1 MKKRMSAGLIIAGL
15 MAGLAGAAD
24 LKIAVVDT
32 ARILKEYYKTELA
45 EAHIQQQIDDFT
57 AERDKLMAQHKK
69 LKQEFEA
76 LRAET
81 QNKALTE
88 EAREK
93 KKELAE
99 EKLTAVIEFENTI
112 RDKAASRKKEL
123 DGEGRKIQGE
133 LDKSI
138 KAAIATCSQKGGY
151 SMVLADGGLLGN
163 GLESVLYVDP
173 KMDITDEALKI
184 LNADKPAA
192 KELSP

>member
-1 MKKRMSAGLIIAGL
+1 MKKQMIAGL
-15 MAGLAGAAD
+15 ALAGFMAGVAGAAE

-45 EAHIQQQIDDFT
+45 EAHIQQQLDDFS

-69 LKQEFEA
+69 MKQEFET
-76 LRAET
+76 LRAEA

-99 EKLTAVIEFENTI
+99 EKLTTVIDFENTI
-112 RDKAASRKKEL
+112 RDKAATRKKEL
-123 DGEGRKIQGE
+123 EGEGRKIQGE
-133 LDKSI
+133 LAKSI
-138 KAAIATCSQKGGY
+138 KAAITACSQKGRY
-151 SMVLADGGLLGN
+151 TLVLADGGLLGN

-173 KMDITDEALKI
+173 LMDITDEVLKI
-184 LNADKPAA
+184 LNADKAAA
-192 KELSP
+192 KE

>member
-133 LDKSI
+133 LAKSI

>member
-1 MKKRMSAGLIIAGL
+1 MKKQMIAGL
-15 MAGLAGAAD
+15 VLAGFMAGVAGAAE

-45 EAHIQQQIDDFT
+45 EAHIQQQLDDFS

-69 LKQEFEA
+69 MKQEFET
-76 LRAET
+76 LRAEA

-99 EKLTAVIEFENTI
+99 EKLTTVIDFENTI
-112 RDKAASRKKEL
+112 RDKAATRKKEL
-123 DGEGRKIQGE
+123 EGEGRKIQGE
-133 LDKSI
+133 LAKSI
-138 KAAIATCSQKGGY
+138 KAAITACSQKGRY
-151 SMVLADGGLLGN
+151 TLVLADGGLLGN

-173 KMDITDEALKI
+173 LMDITDEVLKI
-184 LNADKPAA
+184 LNADKAAA
-192 KELSP
+192 KE

>member
-1 MKKRMSAGLIIAGL
+1 MKKRMSAGLLITGL
-15 MAGLAGAAD
+15 IAGLAGAAD

-69 LKQEFEA
+69 LKQEFET

-88 EAREK
+88 DAREK

-133 LDKSI
+133 LAKSI
-138 KAAIATCSQKGGY
+138 KVAIATCSQKGGY
-151 SMVLADGGLLGN
+151 SLVLADGGLLGN

>member
-1 MKKRMSAGLIIAGL
+1 MKKQMIAGL
-15 MAGLAGAAD
+15 VLAGFMAGVAGAAE

-45 EAHIQQQIDDFT
+45 EAHIQQQLDDFS

-69 LKQEFEA
+69 MKQEFET
-76 LRAET
+76 LRAEA

-99 EKLTAVIEFENTI
+99 EKLTTVIDFENTI
-112 RDKAASRKKEL
+112 RDKAATRKKEL
-123 DGEGRKIQGE
+123 EGEGRKIQGE
-133 LDKSI
+133 LAKSI
-138 KAAIATCSQKGGY
+138 KAAITACSQKGHY
-151 SMVLADGGLLGN
+151 TLVLADGGLLGN

-173 KMDITDEALKI
+173 LMDITDEVLKI
-184 LNADKPAA
+184 LNADKVAA
-192 KELSP
+192 KE

>member
-1 MKKRMSAGLIIAGL
+1 MKKRMIAGL
-15 MAGLAGAAD
+15 VMVGLVAGLAGAAE

-45 EAHIQQQIDDFT
+45 EAHIQQQLDDFT

-69 LKQEFEA
+69 MKQEFET
-76 LRAET
+76 LRAES

-99 EKLTAVIEFENTI
+99 EKLTTVIDFENTI
-112 RDKAASRKKEL
+112 RDKASSRKKEL
-123 DGEGRKIQGE
+123 EGEGRKIQGE
-133 LDKSI
+133 LAKSI
-138 KAAIATCSQKGGY
+138 KAAITVCSQKGGY
-151 SMVLADGGLLGN
+151 TLVLADGGLLGN
-163 GLESVLYVDP
+163 GLESVLYVDS
-173 KMDITDEALKI
+173 KMDITDEVLKI
-184 LNADKPAA
+184 LNADKVAA

>member
-1 MKKRMSAGLIIAGL
+1 MKKQMITGLVLAGF
-15 MAGLAGAAD
+15 MAGVAGAAD

-45 EAHIQQQIDDFT
+45 EAHIQRQLEDFS

-69 LKQEFEA
+69 LKQEFEM
-76 LRAET
+76 LRTES

-99 EKLTAVIEFENTI
+99 DKLTAVIDFENTI

-123 DGEGRKIQGE
+123 EGEGRKIQGE
-133 LDKSI
+133 LGKSI
-138 KAAIATCSQKGGY
+138 KAAITACSQKGGY
-151 SMVLADGGLLGN
+151 TLVLADGGLLGN
-163 GLESVLYVDP
+163 GLESVLYADP
-173 KMDITDEALKI
+173 QMDITDDVLKI
-184 LNADKPAA
+184 LNADKTAA
-192 KELSP
+192 KE